1 MLVERA
7 ANRHGCRG
15 VQIAETI
22 QMTIG
27 HPQNPYQKWFSGHH
41 RAEDSKQL
49 ASFRVPLI

>member
-1 MLVERA
+1 MLVEIA

-41 RAEDSKQL
+41 RAEDSKHWL
-49 ASFRVPLI
+49 RFVCP